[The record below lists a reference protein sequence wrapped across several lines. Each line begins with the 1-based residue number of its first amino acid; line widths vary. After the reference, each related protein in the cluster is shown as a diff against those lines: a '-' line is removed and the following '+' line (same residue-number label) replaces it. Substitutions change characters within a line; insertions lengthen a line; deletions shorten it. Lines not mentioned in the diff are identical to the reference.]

1 MTGWLADR
9 SVRTKVLLVA
19 AALGIVAPAGRRVA
33 SLRPRQVET
42 GSSSDEPARRSGDL
56 QQIV

>member
-9 SVRTKVLLVA
+9 SVRTKVLLVVA
-19 AALGIVAPAGRRVA
+19 VLGLVAPAGSVVA
-33 SLRPRQVET
+33 SRRLRQVRT
-42 GSSSDEPARRSGDL
+42 GSSSDEAARRSGDL